1 MKKLFYLL
9 LILLISTITFAQQ
22 DPKPQK
28 LEIYGDILNDSL
40 VNCSVF
46 ELVNG
51 EPILLDNLIL
61 DENYY
66 YANLDLYKTYS
77 IVFEGSDLNKFI
89 YISPS
94 ITKIIHLDVNFS
106 NNDKT
111 HCFIVTDKESNS
123 YKLHLLSNE
132 ELKEA
137 QKEFNSSNTVR
148 L

>member
-1 MKKLFYLL
+1 MKKILL
-9 LILLISTITFAQQ
+9 TLMLILTSIVFSQQ

-46 ELVNG
+46 ELING
-51 EPILLDNLIL
+51 EPVLLDNLIL

-77 IVFEGSDLNKFI
+77 IVFEGTDMNKFI
-89 YISPS
+89 YISPT
-94 ITKIIHLDVNFS
+94 IKKIIHLDINF
-106 NNDKT
+106 NNQDKS
-111 HCFIVTDKESNS
+111 HCFVVTNNKTNS

-137 QKEFNSSNTVR
+137 QKEFNSSNTVK